1 MQLTRAADYAVR
13 VMVHLA
19 KIPRD
24 ERVLLPAI
32 GHATAAPESFL
43 SKVLQGLARAK
54 LINSRRGPAGGF
66 QISAR
71 GRKASMREVI
81 EAIDGTINLNICLP
95 GKRPCPRKA
104 WCPAHPVWVKAQ
116 EALVNVLGALIVDL
130 ATGASQP
137 SDARGPL
144 TGRGLIVA
152 SPDPQRGGH
161 RIDNIQLCARP
172 NPSNCEG
179 SWCTEPG

>member
-1 MQLTRAADYAVR
+1 MPNTKKCNSSMQLTRAADYAVR
-13 VMVHLA
+13 VMVCLA
-19 KIPRD
+19 QIPRD

-81 EAIDGTINLNICLP
+81 EAIDGPINLNICLP
-95 GKRPCPRKA
+95 EKRSCPRKA
-104 WCPAHPVWVKAQ
+104 WCPAHPVWIKAQ
-116 EALVNVLGALIVDL
+116 EALVNVLDGALIVDL
-130 ATGASQP
+130 ATNAYP
-137 SDARGPL
+137 SLPTLVERR
-144 TGRGLIVA
+144 TGTG
-152 SPDPQRGGH
+152 D
-161 RIDNIQLCARP
+161 
-172 NPSNCEG
+172 
-179 SWCTEPG
+179 